1 VSKIALVHDYFVQMG
16 GAERVAEAMH
26 DSFPGAPMYTTVA
39 LAKSLPDRLRTADI
53 RTSLLQNLPSIE
65 RRFRHYFMLYP
76 FAVENFDLSEYDLI
90 FSSSSGYAKGVRR
103 RRNAIHVCYCHT
115 PMRWVW
121 RYDDYVAREGFG
133 GVVRSALPLLLW
145 GLRKWDLRASQQPNY
160 YIANSRL
167 VAQRIRKIY
176 GREAFVIPP
185 PIDVNRF
192 QMSIEIDDYYLV
204 LSRLMPYK
212 RIDLAIEACKRT
224 NRRLVIIGDG
234 PDRARLETLGDDRIE
249 FLGRQ
254 PDAIVNYYL
263 SRCRALLFPGEEDF
277 GMAPLE
283 ANAAGRPVIAFRGGG
298 AVETIEENLTGVF
311 FDSPNSLAL
320 AEAMENFESLRW
332 NQQELRR
339 HAEKFDRNVFA
350 FRVLQFLGSVA
361 PSSCADELLTG
372 ARLLSQNLSERVWP
386 RLALVG

>member
-1 VSKIALVHDYFVQMG
+1 MSRIALVHDYFVQMG

-26 DSFPGAPMYTTVA
+26 ESFPSAPMYTTVA
-39 LAKSLPDRLRTADI
+39 LPQSLPQRLRMADI
-53 RTSLLQNLPSIE
+53 RTSPLQHLPSIE

-76 FAVENFDLSEYDLI
+76 FAVENFDLSQYDLI

-121 RYDDYVAREGFG
+121 RYDDYVARERFG
-133 GVVRSALPLLLW
+133 RFARTLLPALLW
-145 GLRKWDLRASQQPNY
+145 PLRQWDLRAARQPNY

-167 VAQRIRKIY
+167 VADRIKKIY
-176 GREAFVIPP
+176 GREAHVIPP

-192 QMSIEIDDYYLV
+192 HMSNEIDDYYLV

-212 RIDLAIEACKRT
+212 RIDLAIEACKRM
-224 NRRLVIIGDG
+224 NRRLIVIGDG
-234 PDRARLETLGDDRIE
+234 PDRKRLEKLGDDRIE

-254 PDAIVNYYL
+254 PDKIVNYYAA
-263 SRCRALLFPGEEDF
+263 RCRALLFPGEEDF

-283 ANAAGRPVIAFRGGG
+283 ANAAGRPVIAYRAGG
-298 AVETIEENLTGVF
+298 AVETVEENVTGVF
-311 FDSPNSLAL
+311 FDQATSVSL
-320 AEAMENFESLRW
+320 AEAIEKFEGLRFD
-332 NQQELRR
+332 QYTLRR
-339 HAEKFDRNVFA
+339 HAEKFDRTVFT

-361 PSSCADELLTG
+361 PSSCSPELLTG
-372 ARLLSQNLSERVWP
+372 ARLLSESISRRVWP

>member
-1 VSKIALVHDYFVQMG
+1 MG

-26 DSFPGAPMYTTVA
+26 DSFPSAPIYTTVA
-39 LAKSLPDRLRTADI
+39 LPQSLPQRLRTADI
-53 RTSLLQNLPSIE
+53 RTSPLQKLPALD

-76 FAVENFDLSEYDLI
+76 LAVEHFDLSEYDLI
-90 FSSSSGYAKGVRR
+90 LSSSSGYAKGVRR
-103 RRNAIHVCYCHT
+103 RRSAIHVCYCHT

-121 RYDDYVAREGFG
+121 RYDDYVARERFG
-133 GVVRSALPLLLW
+133 TLARASLPFLLW
-145 GLRKWDLRASQQPNY
+145 GLRRWDLRASQQPNY

-167 VAQRIRKIY
+167 VARRIKEVY

-192 QMSIEIDDYYLV
+192 QMSTEIADYYLI

-212 RIDLAIEACKRT
+212 RIDLAIEACKRA
-224 NRRLVIIGDG
+224 NRRLIVIGDG
-234 PDRARLETLGDDRIE
+234 PDRPRLEALADHRIE

-254 PDAIVNYYL
+254 PDEIVNYYA

-283 ANAAGRPVIAFRGGG
+283 ANAAGRPVIAYRGGG
-298 AVETIEENLTGVF
+298 AVETVEEGTTGVF
-311 FDSPNSLAL
+311 FDQADSRAL
-320 AEAMENFESLRW
+320 GEAIEKFEGLHWDQSA
-332 NQQELRR
+332 LRR
-339 HAEKFDRNVFA
+339 HAEKFDRSVFA
-350 FRVLQFLGSVA
+350 FRVLQFLSSVA
-361 PSSCADELLTG
+361 PSSCAAELVAG
-372 ARLLSQNLSERVWP
+372 ARLLSESLSQRVWP

>member
-1 VSKIALVHDYFVQMG
+1 MG

-26 DSFPGAPMYTTVA
+26 DSFPSAPVYTTVA
-39 LAKSLPDRLRTADI
+39 LPKSLPGGLRSADI
-53 RTSLLQNLPSIE
+53 RTSPMQHLPSLE

-133 GVVRSALPLLLW
+133 GTVRAALPSLLW
-145 GLRKWDLRASQQPNY
+145 GLRKWDLRASRQPNY

-167 VAQRIRKIY
+167 VAQRIKKSY

-185 PIDVNRF
+185 PIDVQRF
-192 QMSIEIDDYYLV
+192 EMANEVGDYYLV

-212 RIDLAIEACKRT
+212 RIDLAIEACKRA
-224 NRRLVIIGDG
+224 NRRLIVIGDG
-234 PDRARLETLGDDRIE
+234 PDRERLEKLADDRIE

-254 PDAIVNYYL
+254 PDSIVNYYAA
-263 SRCRALLFPGEEDF
+263 RCRALLFPGEEDF

-283 ANAAGRPVIAFRGGG
+283 VNAAGRPVIAFRGGG
-298 AVETIEENLTGVF
+298 AVETVVEGVTGVF
-311 FDSPNSLAL
+311 FDQQTSLSLAQ
-320 AEAMENFESLRW
+320 AIEEFEGLRW
-332 NQQELRR
+332 RQEDLRH

-361 PSSCADELLTG
+361 PASCADELLTG
-372 ARLLSQNLSERVWP
+372 ARLLSNNLSQRVWP
-386 RLALVG
+386 RLALAG

>member
-1 VSKIALVHDYFVQMG
+1 MSKIALVHDYFVQKG
-16 GAERVAEAMH
+16 GAEKVVEAMH
-26 DSFPGAPMYTTVA
+26 DFFPSAPVYTTVA
-39 LAKSLPDRLRTADI
+39 LPKMLPSRLREADI
-53 RTSLLQNLPSIE
+53 RTSAMQRLPAMD

-76 FAVENFDLSEYDLI
+76 FAVENFDLSQYDLI

-103 RRNAIHVCYCHT
+103 KRNTIHVCYCHT

-121 RYDDYVAREGFG
+121 HYDDYVSRERFG
-133 GVVRSALPLLLW
+133 PGTRSLLPLCLW
-145 GLRKWDLRASQQPNY
+145 GLRKWDLRAAQQPNY

-167 VAQRIRKIY
+167 VADRIRKIY

-185 PIDVNRF
+185 PMEVNRF
-192 QMSIEIDDYYLV
+192 HLSNDIEDYYLI

-212 RIDLAIEACKRT
+212 RIDLAIEACKRM

-234 PDRARLETLGDDRIE
+234 PDRARLEKMADDRIE

-254 PDAIVNYYL
+254 PDAIVNYYAA
-263 SRCRALLFPGEEDF
+263 RCRALLFPGEEDF

-283 ANAAGRPVIAFRGGG
+283 ANAAGRPVIAYRGGG
-298 AVETIEENLTGVF
+298 AVETVEEGKTGLF
-311 FDSPNSLAL
+311 FDQPESRAL
-320 AEAMENFESLRW
+320 CMAIEQFEAMIWSQLV
-332 NQQELRR
+332 LRR

-361 PSSCADELLTG
+361 PASCSEELLSG
-372 ARLLSQNLSERVWP
+372 ARLLSESVSKRAWP
-386 RLALVG
+386 RLAVVA

>member
-1 VSKIALVHDYFVQMG
+1 MG

-39 LAKSLPDRLRTADI
+39 LTKSLPDRLRTADI

-103 RRNAIHVCYCHT
+103 RPNAIHVCYCHT

-121 RYDDYVAREGFG
+121 RYDDYVAREGSG
-133 GVVRSALPLLLW
+133 GVVRSALPVLLW

-167 VAQRIRKIY
+167 VAARIRKIY

-192 QMSIEIDDYYLV
+192 QMSVEIDDYYLV

-212 RIDLAIEACKRT
+212 RIDLAIEACKRA
-224 NRRLVIIGDG
+224 NRRLLIIGEG
-234 PDRARLETLGDDRIE
+234 PDRARQEKLGDDGIE

-254 PDAIVNYYL
+254 SDSVVNYYL

-283 ANAAGRPVIAFRGGG
+283 ANAAARPVIAFRGGG
-298 AVETIEENLTGVF
+298 AVETIQENQTGVL
-311 FDSPNSLAL
+311 FDEPNNLPLA
-320 AEAMENFESLRW
+320 
-332 NQQELRR
+332 
-339 HAEKFDRNVFA
+339 D
-350 FRVLQFLGSVA
+350 
-361 PSSCADELLTG
+361 PI
-372 ARLLSQNLSERVWP
+372 QNLDTLRCNQP
-386 RLALVG
+386 PLHRH

>member
-39 LAKSLPDRLRTADI
+39 LPKSLPDRLRTADI

-133 GVVRSALPLLLW
+133 GAVRSALPIMLW

-167 VAQRIRKIY
+167 VADRIRKIY

-192 QMSIEIDDYYLV
+192 QMSVEIDDYYLV

-212 RIDLAIEACKRT
+212 RIDLAIEACKRA

-234 PDRARLETLGDDRIE
+234 PDRARLEKLGDDRIE

-254 PDAIVNYYL
+254 PDSIVNYYL

-298 AVETIEENLTGVF
+298 AVETIEENQTGVF
-311 FDSPNSLAL
+311 FDAPNSRAL
-320 AEAMENFESLRW
+320 AEAIEKFEGLRW

>member
-1 VSKIALVHDYFVQMG
+1 MSRIALVHDYFVQMG

-26 DSFPGAPMYTTVA
+26 DSFPGAPIYTTVA
-39 LAKSLPDRLRTADI
+39 LRQSLPKRLLGADI
-53 RTSLLQNLPSIE
+53 RTSAMQHLPALD

-76 FAVENFDLSEYDLI
+76 FAVEHFDLSRYDLI

-121 RYDDYVAREGFG
+121 RYDDYVARERFG
-133 GVVRSALPLLLW
+133 TGKRALLPMLLW

-160 YIANSRL
+160 YIANSKL
-167 VAQRIRKIY
+167 VADRIRKIY
-176 GREAFVIPP
+176 GREAHVIPP

-192 QMSIEIDDYYLV
+192 HMSSEIDDYYLV

-212 RIDLAIEACKRT
+212 RIDLAIEACKFM
-224 NRRLVIIGDG
+224 NRRLIIIGDG
-234 PDRARLETLGDDRIE
+234 PDRARLEKLGDERIE

-254 PDAIVNYYL
+254 PDAIVNYYAA
-263 SRCRALLFPGEEDF
+263 RCRALIFPGEEDF

-283 ANAAGRPVIAFRGGG
+283 ANAAGRPVIAYRGGG
-298 AVETIEENLTGVF
+298 AVETVVDGKTGIF
-311 FDSPNSLAL
+311 FDQPNSRAL
-320 AEAMENFESLRW
+320 SGAIEQFESMMWSQIL
-332 NQQELRR
+332 LRR
-339 HAEKFDRNVFA
+339 HAEKFDQNVFA

-361 PSSCADELLTG
+361 PASCSSELLSG
-372 ARLLSQNLSERVWP
+372 ARLLSDNISKRVWP
-386 RLALVG
+386 RLAVVG

>member
-1 VSKIALVHDYFVQMG
+1 MSRIALVHDYFVQMG

-26 DSFPGAPMYTTVA
+26 DSFPSAPMYTTVA
-39 LAKSLPDRLRTADI
+39 LPQSLPLGLRAADI
-53 RTSLLQNLPSIE
+53 RTSPLQRLPSIE

-76 FAVENFDLSEYDLI
+76 FAIEHFDLSQYDLI

-121 RYDDYVAREGFG
+121 RYDDYVAREGFNG
-133 GVVRSALPLLLW
+133 LVRAALPLALW

-167 VAQRIRKIY
+167 VAQRIKTIY

-192 QMSIEIDDYYLV
+192 QMSNEIDDYYLV

-212 RIDLAIEACKRT
+212 RIDLAIEACKRM
-224 NRRLVIIGDG
+224 NRRLLVIGDG
-234 PDRARLETLGDDRIE
+234 PDRARLEKLADDRIE

-254 PDAIVNYYL
+254 PDAIVNTYL

-283 ANAAGRPVIAFRGGG
+283 ANAAGRPVIAYRGGG
-298 AVETIEENLTGVF
+298 AVETVEEGTTGVF
-311 FDSPNSLAL
+311 FDQPSSRAL
-320 AEAMENFESLRW
+320 AEAMEKFESLRW

-339 HAEKFDRNVFA
+339 HAERFDRNVFA

-361 PSSCADELLTG
+361 PSSCAEELLTG
-372 ARLLSQNLSERVWP
+372 ARLLSQNLSQRVWP

>member
-1 VSKIALVHDYFVQMG
+1 MG

-26 DSFPGAPMYTTVA
+26 ESFPSAPMYTTVA
-39 LAKSLPDRLRTADI
+39 LPQSLPQRLRHADI
-53 RTSLLQNLPSIE
+53 RTSPLQHLPAMD

-76 FAVENFDLSEYDLI
+76 FAVENFDLSQYDLI

-121 RYDDYVAREGFG
+121 RYDDYVARERFG
-133 GVVRSALPLLLW
+133 SFSRTLLPMMLW
-145 GLRKWDLRASQQPNY
+145 PLRKWDLRAAQQPNY

-167 VAQRIRKIY
+167 VANRIKKIY
-176 GREAFVIPP
+176 GREAHVIPP

-192 QMSIEIDDYYLV
+192 HMSNEIDDYYLV
-204 LSRLMPYK
+204 LSRLMAYK
-212 RIDLAIEACKRT
+212 RIDLAIEACKRM
-224 NRRLVIIGDG
+224 NRRLVVIGDG
-234 PDRARLETLGDDRIE
+234 PDRARLEKLADDRIE

-254 PDAIVNYYL
+254 PDKIVNYYAA
-263 SRCRALLFPGEEDF
+263 RCRALLFPGEEDF

-283 ANAAGRPVIAFRGGG
+283 ANAAGRPVIAYRAGG
-298 AVETIEENLTGVF
+298 AQETVEEGTTGVF
-311 FDSPNSLAL
+311 FDQANSFSL
-320 AEAMENFESLRW
+320 AEAIEKFEGLRFD
-332 NQQELRR
+332 QYALRR
-339 HAEKFDRNVFA
+339 HAEKFDRTVFS

-361 PSSCADELLTG
+361 PSSCAEELLTG
-372 ARLLSQNLSERVWP
+372 ARLLSQNISRRVWP

>member
-1 VSKIALVHDYFVQMG
+1 MG
-16 GAERVAEAMH
+16 GPELVAIAMH
-26 DSFPGAPMYTTVA
+26 DSFPSAPIYTTVA
-39 LAKSLPDRLRTADI
+39 LQHRLPKELRSADI
-53 RTSLLQNLPSIE
+53 RTSMMQFLPGIE
-65 RRFRHYFMLYP
+65 QRFRQYFMLYP
-76 FAVENFDLSEYDLI
+76 FAVENFDLSSYDLI

-167 VAQRIRKIY
+167 VADRIRKVY

-192 QMSIEIDDYYLV
+192 QMSVEIDDYYLV

-212 RIDLAIEACKRT
+212 RIDLAIEACKLA

-234 PDRARLETLGDDRIE
+234 PDRARLEQLGDDRIE
-249 FLGRQ
+249 FLGRHA
-254 PDAIVNYYL
+254 DSVGNYY
-263 SRCRALLFPGEEDF
+263 F
-277 GMAPLE
+277 
-283 ANAAGRPVIAFRGGG
+283 
-298 AVETIEENLTGVF
+298 
-311 FDSPNSLAL
+311 
-320 AEAMENFESLRW
+320 
-332 NQQELRR
+332 
-339 HAEKFDRNVFA
+339 
-350 FRVLQFLGSVA
+350 
-361 PSSCADELLTG
+361 
-372 ARLLSQNLSERVWP
+372 
-386 RLALVG
+386 

>member
-39 LAKSLPDRLRTADI
+39 LPHSLPQRLRAAEI
-53 RTSLLQNLPSIE
+53 RTSAMQRLPSME
-65 RRFRHYFMLYP
+65 SRFRHYFMLYP
-76 FAVENFDLSEYDLI
+76 FAVEHFDLSQYDLI

-133 GVVRSALPLLLW
+133 GVVRSALPMLLW
-145 GLRKWDLRASQQPNY
+145 GLRKWDLRASRQPNY

-167 VAQRIRKIY
+167 VAERIRKIY

-192 QMSIEIDDYYLV
+192 QMSVEIDDYYLV

-212 RIDLAIEACKRT
+212 RIDLAIEACKRA

-234 PDRARLETLGDDRIE
+234 PDRARLEKLGDDRIE

-320 AEAMENFESLRW
+320 AEAIEKFEGLRW

>member
-1 VSKIALVHDYFVQMG
+1 MSKIALVHDYFVQMG

-39 LAKSLPDRLRTADI
+39 LPQSLPQRLRAADI
-53 RTSLLQNLPSIE
+53 RTSPLQRLPSIE

-76 FAVENFDLSEYDLI
+76 FAVENFDLSQYDLI

-133 GVVRSALPLLLW
+133 GVVRWALPLLLW

-192 QMSIEIDDYYLV
+192 QMSVEIDDYYLV

-224 NRRLVIIGDG
+224 NRRLIVIGDG
-234 PDRARLETLGDDRIE
+234 PDRARLEKLGDDRIE

-283 ANAAGRPVIAFRGGG
+283 ANAAGRPVIAYRGGG
-298 AVETIEENLTGVF
+298 AVETVEENLTGVF
-311 FDSPNSLAL
+311 FDQASAGAL
-320 AEAMENFESLRW
+320 AEAVEKFEGLRW
-332 NQQELRR
+332 NQQTLRS
-339 HAEKFDRNVFA
+339 HAEKFDRTVFA